1 MSVSD
6 GYVELVK
13 ELLAGFAPTSV
24 RRMFSGA
31 GLFADGVMFA
41 LIVNDTLYL
50 RTDDESRA
58 AFEAEGLMPFSYNR
72 SGRTVALAYWRA
84 PERLLDDADE
94 MSAWASRALVAAK
107 KAPARKPAKKINKR
121 RRAS

>member
-1 MSVSD
+1 MAVSD

-13 ELLAGFAPTSV
+13 EMLADFAPTSV

-41 LIVNDTLYL
+41 LIVDDTLYF
-50 RTDDESRA
+50 RSDDDSRA
-58 AFEAEGLMPFSYNR
+58 AFEAEGLTPFSYNR
-72 SGRTVALAYWRA
+72 GGRTVALGYWRA

-94 MSAWASRALVAAK
+94 MLAWASRALSAAK
-107 KAPARKPAKKINKR
+107 RLAARSRPGTGRKR
-121 RRAS
+121 RKSS